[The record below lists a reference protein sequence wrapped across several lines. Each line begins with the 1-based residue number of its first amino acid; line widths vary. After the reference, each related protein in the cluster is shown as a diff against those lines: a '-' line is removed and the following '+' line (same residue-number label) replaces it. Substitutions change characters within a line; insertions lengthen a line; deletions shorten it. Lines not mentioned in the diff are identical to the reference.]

1 MPPRSKVH
9 QLPEEVRDELNAQL
23 IRNGFGGYEGLAE
36 WLSGQGYAI
45 SKTALHRYGSD
56 MQESFERA
64 MSDVRRSTE
73 LAKALNAS
81 AQDDEASLTDATVR
95 IAQESLLR
103 VTIAL
108 REAEDAEPGD
118 VAPALAKISRAL
130 ADLGRVGLAQRK
142 WQVEVRSKAEA
153 AAAKAEKIASKGG
166 LSASAVAEIRREILG
181 VAG

>member
-9 QLPEEVRDELNAQL
+9 SLPSEVRDELNARL
-23 IRNGFGGYEGLAE
+23 IGNGFGGYEDLAG
-36 WLSGQGYAI
+36 WLSSQGYSI

-56 MQESFERA
+56 LQQSFEQA
-64 MSDVRRSTE
+64 MADVRRSTE
-73 LAKALNAS
+73 LAKALNQS

-108 REAEDAEPGD
+108 REAEDDPSNA
-118 VAPALAKISRAL
+118 APALAKISRAL
-130 ADLGRVGLAQRK
+130 ADLGRVGIAQRK
-142 WQVEVRSKAEA
+142 WQAEVRAKAEA
-153 AAAKAEKIASKGG
+153 VAARAEKIASKGG
-166 LSASAVAEIRREILG
+166 LSAEAVAEIRREILG